1 MNIVKLNL
9 NILLSSPSLSALLE
23 LAGNDPLF
31 LKGGVMRALIW
42 KQFKKE
48 EIDVLDIDCF
58 SSSINLYLKAREG
71 GLDMELKEKKGI
83 KEMAMDHL
91 QNVDCTLN
99 RGCILLW
106 KGNLWFFGDV
116 KDILGENGNQNLI
129 KDNCSPYKE
138 EKERWRALIMG
149 YRMGVWNTTLNYSQ
163 EWEEE
168 GILRWVKREGRKK
181 VENDGRDWV
190 AFLEWSKE
198 RIGDSK
204 GRERIKEEIRREERK
219 REKWWDKAVVWD
231 KNNGW

>member
-9 NILLSSPSLSALLE
+9 NILISSPSLSALLE
-23 LAGNDPLF
+23 LAGDTPLF

-42 KQFKKE
+42 KQFKNSDFN
-48 EIDVLDIDCF
+48 IQDTDCF
-58 SSSINLYLKAREG
+58 CSSIDLYLKAREG
-71 GLDMELKEKKGI
+71 GLDMELKEEKTI
-83 KEMAMDHL
+83 KEAAMDHL
-91 QNVDCTLN
+91 ENVDCTLN

-106 KGNLWFFGDV
+106 KKKVWFFGDL

-129 KDNCSPYKE
+129 KENCSPYKE

-163 EWEEE
+163 EWDEE

-181 VENDGRDWV
+181 VENDGRDWIS
-190 AFLEWSKE
+190 FLEWSKE
-198 RIGDSK
+198 KTNKRGRGRI
-204 GRERIKEEIRREERK
+204 EEEIKKERRR